1 VYAVPNFVHVL
12 SDVSSFV
19 LKVFLL
25 CKLLYKFREGLQ
37 VLNSF
42 LLNESS
48 GVFSDLDYSWIV
60 RSSLTASRGRESADT
75 RYLTTHSGGSWFT
88 P

>member
-1 VYAVPNFVHVL
+1 MHVL
-12 SDVSSFV
+12 SDVSFFV

-25 CKLLYKFREGLQ
+25 CKLLYMFRVGLQ

-42 LLNESS
+42 ILTESN
-48 GVFSDLDYSWIV
+48 GLFSDLD
-60 RSSLTASRGRESADT
+60 SSQSTRGRESANT
-75 RYLTTHSGGSWFT
+75 RHLTTHSGGSWFT

>member
-1 VYAVPNFVHVL
+1 LCMLYQIFVHVL
-12 SDVSSFV
+12 SDVSFFV

-25 CKLLYKFREGLQ
+25 CKLLYMFRVGLQ

-42 LLNESS
+42 ILTENS
-48 GVFSDLDYSWIV
+48 GLFF
-60 RSSLTASRGRESADT
+60 R
-75 RYLTTHSGGSWFT
+75 